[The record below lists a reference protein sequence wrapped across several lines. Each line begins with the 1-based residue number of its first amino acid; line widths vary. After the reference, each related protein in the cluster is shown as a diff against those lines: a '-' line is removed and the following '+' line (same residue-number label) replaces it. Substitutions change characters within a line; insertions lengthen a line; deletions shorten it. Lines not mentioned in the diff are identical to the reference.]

1 MDIRVLWLDDEFD
14 SEALKSTF
22 IRMEK
27 HFTLIKCYTKDEF
40 LYKIKSEKWDA
51 IVLDVLD
58 TNGRDSG
65 FQAAVRRI
73 LKEYKNEP
81 WFVFSGQENV
91 TKKESDVRSM
101 LTEEDCHRDYADI
114 LYIKSEDNDRL
125 INDIKNAVSD
135 KPAWQLKNKYSK
147 VLGIFDDNIQGKK
160 QLFDILL
167 MLHGHKEQLDHQT
180 YYTQLRLILEWMFR
194 DANKRGLLHDKCIDG
209 KRKVNLTESSLFM
222 AGKPTKYLGVYC
234 EITHFPKIIADNVKN
249 LLEITGGASHT
260 AEPEE
265 SDLVNLQA
273 YWEQVKTPYL
283 LYSLTLMLCDI
294 LIWYKEYID
303 ENPDYANNV
312 SHWKEIFQSE
322 SQLTGKITNI
332 IPNGLA
338 FLKPEGSN
346 NSNEN
351 CSISPR
357 LLYDMLGLD
366 TNKLLTIEYEIQQI
380 RNPRTGVPE
389 DKRVATNIIRKF
401 D

>member
-1 MDIRVLWLDDEFD
+1 MEIRVLWFDDEFD

>member
-27 HFTLIKCYTKDEF
+27 HFTLIKCYTLDEF
-40 LYKIKSEKWDA
+40 LDKIVREKWDA

-58 TNGRDSG
+58 ANGRNSG
-65 FQAAVRRI
+65 FFTAVMRI
-73 LKEYKNEP
+73 LEGYKDEP

-91 TKKESDVRSM
+91 TKKESDIRSV
-101 LTEEDCHRDYADI
+101 LAVNYLHREYADI

-222 AGKPTKYLGVYC
+222 AGKSTKYLGVYC

-303 ENPDYANNV
+303 ENSDYANNV

-351 CSISPR
+351 CSISPH

-380 RNPRTGVPE
+380 RNPRTGVDE

>member
-40 LYKIKSEKWDA
+40 LDKIKSEKWDA

-222 AGKPTKYLGVYC
+222 AGKSTKYLGVYC

-303 ENPDYANNV
+303 ENSDYANNV

>member
-1 MDIRVLWLDDEFD
+1 MEIRVLWFDDEFD

-58 TNGRDSG
+58 TNGHDSG

-101 LTEEDCHRDYADI
+101 LEEEDCHRDYADI

-125 INDIKNAVSD
+125 IDDIKIAVRD
-135 KPAWQLKNKYSK
+135 KPAWQLKKKYSK
-147 VLGIFDDNIQGKK
+147 VLGVFDDNIQGEK

-167 MLHGHKEQLDHQT
+167 MLHGLKEQLDHQT

-194 DANKRGLLHDKCIDG
+194 DANKRGLLHDKCIDD
-209 KRKVNLTESSLFM
+209 KKKVNLTESSLFM

-234 EITHFPKIIADNVKN
+234 AVAHFPKIIADNVKN

-265 SDLVNLQA
+265 SDLFNLQA

-283 LYSLTLMLCDI
+283 LYSLTFMLCDI
-294 LIWYKEYID
+294 LIWYMEYID
-303 ENPDYANNV
+303 KNSDYANNV

-332 IPNGLA
+332 IPSGLA
-338 FLKPEGSN
+338 FLKPEASN
-346 NSNEN
+346 NPNEN
-351 CSISPR
+351 CSIKPQ
-357 LLYDMLGLD
+357 LLYKMLGLD
-366 TNKLLTIEYEIQQI
+366 TDKLLTIEYEIQQF
-380 RNPRTGVPE
+380 RNPRTGVDE

>member
-40 LYKIKSEKWDA
+40 LDKIKSEKWDA

-380 RNPRTGVPE
+380 RNPRTGVDE